1 MSGDHTF
8 AAVEVLV
15 NPRSKTV
22 IIVLDT
28 QHISPINVGISLV
41 DGVHV
46 ELLEDPPG
54 EEKTG
59 VAVSSGVPTRKGY

>member
-8 AAVEVLV
+8 AAVEDLV
-15 NPRSKTV
+15 NPGSKTV
-22 IIVLDT
+22 IIVLGT
-28 QHISPINVGISLV
+28 AHLPINIGISLV